1 MMQLSMLQH
10 PQSYWRPLAQAPD
23 SDEPRLRYA
32 DWLDQ
37 RCDPLGEF
45 IRVQCELAR
54 GPANRQLAWELERRE
69 QELLAE
75 YEQEWTGPVAGMVDW
90 CVFRRG
96 FVAEAGV
103 SAAGFVR
110 HAAAIF
116 EHACLEEL
124 HVRDAGPGLAEF
136 LQAPWLARLRHL
148 DLSNNPIRDAGA
160 RLIAACPHLGGLAS
174 LNLSSA
180 AIGNAGA
187 QALAGAATLTG
198 LRELY
203 LCDNRIGATGVR
215 ALAESP
221 LAARLQMIHVRFND
235 FGLESLRLL
244 ERTFGNRV
252 RT

>member
-1 MMQLSMLQH
+1 MMHLHMLQH
-10 PQSYWRPLAQAPD
+10 PPAYWRSLLEALD

-45 IRVQCELAR
+45 IRVQCRLAQ
-54 GPANRQLAWELERRE
+54 GTANGHVAWELERRE

-75 YEQEWTGPVAGMVDW
+75 YEREWTGPIAGLVDW

-96 FVAEAGV
+96 FIAEAGM
-103 SAAGFVR
+103 SAADFVR
-110 HAAAIF
+110 HAPALF
-116 EHACLEEL
+116 EHACLQEL
-124 HVRDAGPGLAEF
+124 HVRDAGPALAPF
-136 LQAPWLARLRHL
+136 LQSPWLARLRHL

-160 RLIAACPHLGGLAS
+160 RLIAGCPHLSGLVS

-187 QALAGAATLTG
+187 QALAKTTALSG

-203 LCDNRIGATGVR
+203 LCDNRIGASGVR
-215 ALAESP
+215 AVAESP
-221 LAARLQMIHVRFND
+221 LAARLQILHLRFND
-235 FGLESLRLL
+235 FGLESRRLL
-244 ERTFGNRV
+244 EHTFGNRV
-252 RT
+252 RL